1 MVKRFVLLTLFFNCL
16 NNVTAQQSHDE
27 QTIRAMLQRQNE
39 AWNSGSIDSFM
50 VGYWNSD
57 SLLFIGKNGVTKGYQ
72 NTLTNYKKSYSDTA
86 KMGKLQFTIVEVR
99 KLSAKYYWVL
109 GKWYLTRSVGDVGGY
124 YTLLFRKIKGRWV
137 IVADHSS

>member
-1 MVKRFVLLTLFFNCL
+1 
-16 NNVTAQQSHDE
+16 
-27 QTIRAMLQRQNE
+27 MLQRQNE